1 MRNLPKSQQQA
12 YMMDES
18 NLIMDC
24 FGRYLVDENNQKIKL
39 QEEQIYYLE
48 KIEGIQ
54 IKLS

>member
-1 MRNLPKSQQQA
+1 MGNLPKSQQQA

-24 FGRYLVDENNQKIKL
+24 FGRYLVDQNNQKIKL